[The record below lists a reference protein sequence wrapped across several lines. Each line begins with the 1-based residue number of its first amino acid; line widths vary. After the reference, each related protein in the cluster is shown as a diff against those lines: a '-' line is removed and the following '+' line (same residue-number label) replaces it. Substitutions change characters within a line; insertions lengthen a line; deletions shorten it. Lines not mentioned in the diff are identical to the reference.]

1 MVSNLKRGL
10 IFACTTIAIY
20 SLTPMLMRLKAAQT
34 VPVMQTEPLNGTM
47 QSIQIIM
54 NNLPA
59 LSAQATQLIN
69 TYTNVPAAR
78 AFFKALKA
86 SLSALNGIAAFA
98 QAEIA
103 FESFTNGNNTMRQQM
118 ATMVTSAQQTI
129 DAFANT
135 GLGMLPTQLQSDP
148 AIRAHIQALQSTLI
162 TLNSIIQR

>member
-78 AFFKALKA
+78 AFFKALKSVVECVKWHSSFCPSRN
-86 SLSALNGIAAFA
+86 SL
-98 QAEIA
+98 
-103 FESFTNGNNTMRQQM
+103 
-118 ATMVTSAQQTI
+118 
-129 DAFANT
+129 
-135 GLGMLPTQLQSDP
+135 
-148 AIRAHIQALQSTLI
+148 
-162 TLNSIIQR
+162 